1 MTNNELLLAISDMMD
16 KKLDAR
22 LLPIETDMKDMKA
35 DMQNMKADMQHMK
48 TDMQHMQTDIQ
59 HIKTDIKNIEER
71 VTNIEEKVT
80 NIEERV
86 TNIEERV
93 LNIEERV
100 TNIELHLENE
110 TDKNIALLAENC
122 IPAARKYEKETE
134 KIEAMQDDIH
144 IMKKVIKEHSKKLQN
159 IS

>member
-48 TDMQHMQTDIQ
+48 ADMQHMQTDIQ
-59 HIKTDIKNIEER
+59 HIKTDIK
-71 VTNIEEKVT
+71 

>member
-48 TDMQHMQTDIQ
+48 ADMQHMQTDIQ

-71 VTNIEEKVT
+71 VT

>member
-35 DMQNMKADMQHMK
+35 DMQNMKADMQNMKADMQHMK
-48 TDMQHMQTDIQ
+48 ADMQHMQTDIQ
-59 HIKTDIKNIEER
+59 HIKTDIK
-71 VTNIEEKVT
+71 

-134 KIEAMQDDIH
+134 KIEAMRDDIH

>member
-35 DMQNMKADMQHMK
+35 DMQNMKADMQSMKADMQHMK
-48 TDMQHMQTDIQ
+48 ADMKHMQTDIQ
-59 HIKTDIKNIEER
+59 HMKTDIKNIEER
-71 VTNIEEKVT
+71 VTT
-80 NIEERV
+80 
-86 TNIEERV
+86 
-93 LNIEERV
+93 
-100 TNIELHLENE
+100 IELHLENE

-144 IMKKVIKEHSKKLQN
+144 IMKKVITEHSIELQN

>member
-1 MTNNELLLAISDMMD
+1 MTDNELLLAISDMMD

-48 TDMQHMQTDIQ
+48 ADMQHMQTDMQHMQTDIQ
-59 HIKTDIKNIEER
+59 HIKTDIK
-71 VTNIEEKVT
+71 
-80 NIEERV
+80 
-86 TNIEERV
+86 
-93 LNIEERV
+93 NIEERV